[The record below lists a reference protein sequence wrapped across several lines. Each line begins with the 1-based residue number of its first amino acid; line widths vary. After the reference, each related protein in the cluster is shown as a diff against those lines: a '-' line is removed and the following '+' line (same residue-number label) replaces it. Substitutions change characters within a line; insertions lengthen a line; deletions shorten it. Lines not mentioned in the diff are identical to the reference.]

1 MNRRGFVAGLGSLA
15 MAPALPAQE
24 SRRHAGRMKITEVR
38 LVRLKV
44 VRELGILEPAW
55 FPGRPMNFQVGG
67 GAFLEVRTDQ
77 GLVGIGPS
85 IDAALLP
92 VVQQVLVAR
101 IRSTRSSIMPGC
113 VTRVC
118 ARGTTAAL
126 TWISLSG
133 TW

>member
-1 MNRRGFVAGLGSLA
+1 MNRRGFVASLGSLA

-44 VRELGILEPAW
+44 VRELGTLEPAW
-55 FPGRPMNFQVGG
+55 FPGRPMKFQVGG
-67 GAFLEVRTDQ
+67 GGFLEVRTDQ

-92 VVQQVLVAR
+92 MVQQVLRQGSVRNRA
-101 IRSTRSSIMPGC
+101 MGP
-113 VTRVC
+113 VDFC
-118 ARGTTAAL
+118 ALSRFAL
-126 TWISLSG
+126 ICASVGIVETSRR
-133 TW
+133 

>member
-44 VRELGILEPAW
+44 VRGLGTLEPAW

-67 GAFLEVRTDQ
+67 GAFR
-77 GLVGIGPS
+77 
-85 IDAALLP
+85 
-92 VVQQVLVAR
+92 
-101 IRSTRSSIMPGC
+101 RSGQTWRLNWQPRAGRRSSYAC
-113 VTRVC
+113 
-118 ARGTTAAL
+118 TTPL
-126 TWISLSG
+126 
-133 TW
+133 